1 MVYFYWVILL
11 KVNKYKKISG
21 GKYIVYFDN
30 DRELQL
36 YEDVIL
42 KFNLLIKREVSD
54 NELQLINDESSLY
67 DVYYVALKS
76 IKTRVKSI
84 YELKSF
90 LLKKGYSSDIVDKV
104 IDKLVVQG
112 YLNDQIFVKS
122 YINNQIL
129 TTNHGPNFIKK
140 DLLDKGIDISLIDEE
155 MQIFDDR
162 MQNEKVS
169 KIILKRMKSNRNR
182 GGAVLKNKIIN
193 DLIKSGFSHNI
204 IHTNIE
210 KFDFSIDKDLSKKEY
225 DKLYKKY
232 SNKYTDYE
240 LKRIIREKMFQKGLV
255 YEEE

>member
-1 MVYFYWVILL
+1 MILL

-129 TTNHGPNFIKK
+129 TTSHGPNFIKK
-140 DLLDKGIDISLIDEE
+140 DLLDKGIDI
-155 MQIFDDR
+155 
-162 MQNEKVS
+162 
-169 KIILKRMKSNRNR
+169 
-182 GGAVLKNKIIN
+182 
-193 DLIKSGFSHNI
+193 
-204 IHTNIE
+204 
-210 KFDFSIDKDLSKKEY
+210 
-225 DKLYKKY
+225 
-232 SNKYTDYE
+232 
-240 LKRIIREKMFQKGLV
+240 
-255 YEEE
+255 